1 MSSASGAAGYANNGF
16 LATAATDVS
25 TGDLPSGVNVLE
37 EAEDGNGGCMNYGAP
52 TQLPFTDEGRAMLQI
67 VHDVA
72 PGASLAFYTAENSEA
87 DFANGIGQL
96 AASVESGG
104 AGAKVI
110 ADDVG
115 YFDEPFYQDGM
126 VAQAIDAVVAQGVAY
141 FSAAGN
147 DGTLAYDND
156 TPSFSTVSTTAPNSG
171 EHLLNFDASGAT
183 TVTSLPVTIASLIP
197 GEFVAIVVEWDQPY
211 VTGAPNSGGA
221 TSHIDVC
228 ITGASGTDVVE
239 QYITNAGAP
248 VNCTGANATGSDPYQ
263 VMIIAN
269 PANASGNTA
278 EETLNIVVGL
288 ADGTA
293 APGRIKVVV
302 EDDGAGSTINA
313 FPGNSVNATLQGH
326 PGAAGAA
333 AVGAAFYLNTPACGT
348 TPAGTGVFFRRRR
361 HAHFVRQ
368 RRQPA
373 RYSHRSPEAG
383 FRRAQWRQRHVLG
396 IHPDREPERRPT
408 LRAVKN
414 NANYPNFFG
423 TSAATP
429 HVAGIAA
436 LMLQANPAVTPA
448 QIYQALRASAL
459 PMDTVSPNFDSGYG
473 FVQADAAFALIPQ
486 VAPASPTVTLD
497 KSSIVIGDSVTLTW
511 SSVDAT
517 SCTASGSWTGT
528 DGGSGSVTVTPTAVG
543 TQTYSLAC
551 ANSAGTS
558 TATSVTL
565 DVTAMPAKSGGGG
578 GGIDVLAL
586 LGLAAAGMA
595 RVLRFRRRV
604 LI

>member
-1 MSSASGAAGYANNGF
+1 M
-16 LATAATDVS
+16 
-25 TGDLPSGVNVLE
+25 
-37 EAEDGNGGCMNYGAP
+37 
-52 TQLPFTDEGRAMLQI
+52 
-67 VHDVA
+67 
-72 PGASLAFYTAENSEA
+72 
-87 DFANGIGQL
+87 
-96 AASVESGG
+96 
-104 AGAKVI
+104 
-110 ADDVG
+110 
-115 YFDEPFYQDGM
+115 
-126 VAQAIDAVVAQGVAY
+126 
-141 FSAAGN
+141 
-147 DGTLAYDND
+147 
-156 TPSFSTVSTTAPNSG
+156 
-171 EHLLNFDASGAT
+171 
-183 TVTSLPVTIASLIP
+183 
-197 GEFVAIVVEWDQPY
+197 
-211 VTGAPNSGGA
+211 
-221 TSHIDVC
+221 C

-288 ADGTA
+288 ADGTT

-348 TPAGTGVFFRRRR
+348 TPAGLEYFSSEGGTPILFDTAGNRLATPV
-361 HAHFVRQ
+361 VRQ
-368 RRQPA
+368 KPDFVGPNGGNDTFLGFTLTASQSA
-373 RYSHRSPEAG
+373 TSIAG
-383 FRRAQWRQRHVLG
+383 C
-396 IHPDREPERRPT
+396 
-408 LRAVKN
+408 KN

-473 FVQADAAFALIPQ
+473 FVQADAAFALTPQ

-578 GGIDVLAL
+578 GGMDVLAL